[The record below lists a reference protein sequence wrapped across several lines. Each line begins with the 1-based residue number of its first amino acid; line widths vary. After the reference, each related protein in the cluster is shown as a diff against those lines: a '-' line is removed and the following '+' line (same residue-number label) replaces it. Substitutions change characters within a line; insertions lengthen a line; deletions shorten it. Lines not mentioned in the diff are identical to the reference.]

1 LLFCLGL
8 QNQLRGAEL
17 VADVLKESLTTASSP
32 LSPQEVNDLVIR
44 KTLGGPKRFR
54 PKTREELQNQVNDLE
69 LKYKRAFANGEKTKQ
84 RLRDSQRENSTQRL
98 NQSNS
103 SNNNF
108 QEGKMSHSNSY
119 GSKTEEG
126 KSNSSSELNNKPD
139 HGARVVELLGQLEEM
154 RAQTEVKDRQIRM
167 YVSKVEG
174 LHESKR
180 ELMGYKEKYERS
192 KLKNQQQ
199 LNEIESMHGE
209 EIKLRRLLERTKETA
224 LRLEAEVDVQ
234 KEEGMVANQD
244 VGRQRLKD
252 MQKISELTEDL
263 SDVRAKLDV
272 AEKAAAFAHQ
282 KRLKGTQTL
291 ETNLTSLKR
300 QMKRIENENT
310 DFKNENVRLQQRLDR
325 EMEENKKTIA
335 STTSSTGN
343 KIAEQERK
351 IKKLTIEKE
360 DAMKELVRHE
370 TASKNFEAQLD
381 REGRANSDR
390 MDKLES
396 LLQAKESELRS
407 LEKERADFEY
417 KSQDAKRSAKEI
429 ESRGES
435 GLKAAMEELNDVR
448 SHLDEETHARQELQ
462 NACKQ
467 LQTQLSAAK
476 TKIRKLQ
483 KSVDQSKSRNT
494 STSSTSGAG
503 RKTSGGPAKRTPAKV
518 EDGDEDDEDDLDSIM
533 NA

>member
-209 EIKLRRLLERTKETA
+209 EIKLRRL
-224 LRLEAEVDVQ
+224 
-234 KEEGMVANQD
+234 
-244 VGRQRLKD
+244 
-252 MQKISELTEDL
+252 S
-263 SDVRAKLDV
+263 
-272 AEKAAAFAHQ
+272 
-282 KRLKGTQTL
+282 
-291 ETNLTSLKR
+291 
-300 QMKRIENENT
+300 
-310 DFKNENVRLQQRLDR
+310 
-325 EMEENKKTIA
+325 
-335 STTSSTGN
+335 
-343 KIAEQERK
+343 
-351 IKKLTIEKE
+351 
-360 DAMKELVRHE
+360 
-370 TASKNFEAQLD
+370 
-381 REGRANSDR
+381 
-390 MDKLES
+390 
-396 LLQAKESELRS
+396 
-407 LEKERADFEY
+407 
-417 KSQDAKRSAKEI
+417 
-429 ESRGES
+429 
-435 GLKAAMEELNDVR
+435 
-448 SHLDEETHARQELQ
+448 
-462 NACKQ
+462 
-467 LQTQLSAAK
+467 
-476 TKIRKLQ
+476 
-483 KSVDQSKSRNT
+483 
-494 STSSTSGAG
+494 
-503 RKTSGGPAKRTPAKV
+503 
-518 EDGDEDDEDDLDSIM
+518 
-533 NA
+533 